1 MRNNNIS
8 ELPDFISM
16 TSLAVLR
23 LQNNNITTE
32 EWKKIRL
39 PQSPITIYLSGN
51 PITDLETER
60 DYPFLKIIMDE

>member
-1 MRNNNIS
+1 MQVR
-8 ELPDFISM
+8 
-16 TSLAVLR
+16 SLS
-23 LQNNNITTE
+23 NITTE